1 MTTLH
6 KRPADTEHQRRPAPS
21 PTRDPRVRF
30 AATMAPLFLIASGL
44 LAWWASDSIT
54 DHQWGL
60 DILSGVCALLF
71 VVMTVRAIIF
81 WRRARR

>member
-1 MTTLH
+1 
-6 KRPADTEHQRRPAPS
+6 
-21 PTRDPRVRF
+21 
-30 AATMAPLFLIASGL
+30 MAPLFLIASGL